1 MSKKNIKGLIVAL
14 MIISIVLM
22 SSCTSEV
29 VDEEINEETPV
40 TVFEV
45 ESMEVRETFMAIGK
59 IETKEKFDI
68 TTGMGGKIE
77 KVYVEAGDIVTKG
90 DILFTLNSETLQNN
104 FNSTESNL
112 RTTRDTLKIQLNDL
126 EELLDKNERL
136 FEEGALP
143 KSQLD
148 TTRSNYNQALEQY
161 NNAVKNYNNQ
171 VESLRK
177 SIEDTKV
184 KSPING
190 KIAAVYIIENQD
202 VTSELAVQVISTDGK
217 LLVTYIT
224 ANKLETIAK
233 GTKAV
238 VYLDGDKDKAVDGEV
253 VTFNEIPDE
262 RTGLYKVEIH
272 INDNNFNIRPGEY
285 AEVDFVVDVRNT
297 PVIPKRS
304 IKKVGQKYYVY
315 LYDEGTVIE
324 KEVKTGLIYKEYVE
338 ILDGL
343 AIGDKIVDLGSEY
356 VENGEKVNKQ

>member
-1 MSKKNIKGLIVAL
+1 MSRNSINGSIIIFMLIIV
-14 MIISIVLM
+14 VLM

-29 VDEEINEETPV
+29 VEEEINEETPV

-45 ESMEVRETFMAIGK
+45 ENMEIIETFMSIGK

-68 TTGMGGKIE
+68 TTGMGGKVE
-77 KVYVEAGDIVTKG
+77 KVYIEAGDIVSKG
-90 DILFTLNSETLQNN
+90 DILFKLNSETLQNN

-112 RTTRDTLKIQLNDL
+112 RTNRDTIKIQLDDL
-126 EELLDKNERL
+126 KELLDKNEKL
-136 FEEGALP
+136 FEEGVLS

-148 TTRSNYNQALEQY
+148 TTRSNYNQILEQY
-161 NNAVKNYNNQ
+161 DNAVKNYNNQ

-177 SIEDTKV
+177 SLEDTKV
-184 KSPING
+184 KSPIDG

-202 VTSELAVQVISTDGK
+202 VTSELAVQVISTNGK

-233 GTKAV
+233 GTETV
-238 VYLDGDKDKAVDGEV
+238 VYLDGDRDKAVAGEV

-272 INDNNFNIRPGEY
+272 INDNSFNTRPGEY
-285 AEVDFVVDVRNT
+285 AEVDFIVDVRNV

-304 IKKVGQKYYVY
+304 AKKVGQKYYVY
-315 LYDEGTVIE
+315 LYDGGTVLE

-338 ILDGL
+338 VLEGL
-343 AIGDKIVDLGSEY
+343 EVGDRIVDLGSEY
-356 VENGEKVNKQ
+356 VEDGEEVNSR